1 MCGRFARSGKEPGSR
16 RLRVGRVRW
25 SGVSGRGGSDALLVV
40 LGYSRLL
47 WFQFYERQTMEV
59 LMRGLEAAFAYFG
72 GVPWELLFDQLA
84 VIIED
89 RRASGGAAAERGS
102 RGSRGTA
109 TS

>member
-1 MCGRFARSGKEPGSR
+1 MCGRFARSLGKNRWFGSR

-25 SGVSGRGGSDALLVV
+25 TSRSFLPWGKRYALLVV

-72 GVPWELLFDQLA
+72 GVPW
-84 VIIED
+84 
-89 RRASGGAAAERGS
+89 GS
-102 RGSRGTA
+102 
-109 TS
+109 